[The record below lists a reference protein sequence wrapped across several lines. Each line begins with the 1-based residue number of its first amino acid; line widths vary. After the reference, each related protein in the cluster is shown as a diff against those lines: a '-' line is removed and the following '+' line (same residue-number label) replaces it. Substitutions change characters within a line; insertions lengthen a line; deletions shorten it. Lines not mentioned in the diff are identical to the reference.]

1 MAPGALTAELAG
13 RLGPSAVAAV
23 DPSESFVAAARERI
37 PGVDVRQAT
46 GGELP
51 FADGTFD
58 RALAQ
63 LVVHFMA
70 DPVAGLRG
78 DAARHA
84 GGRPRRGLRLGS
96 RRRNGPAEP
105 VLGRGPR
112 ARPGV
117 ARRVRPGRLAEGDL
131 TRLFAA
137 AGLREVEEVALS
149 VEVEHPT
156 FEEWWEPF
164 TLGVGPAGAYAA
176 GLDPENAARLRE
188 RVSRPAA
195 GASLP
200 AHGAGMV
207 GARVAVIGGDPASS
221 HRSWFGRS
229 RDHVEVDGVD
239 VFIGARDAVLAFPRP
254 DADLAAAVDLALEAQ
269 VREVSCW
276 ALAPDDDLGGRL
288 HTLGFQDGWA
298 PHWMGIDP
306 RDAAPPP
313 DSVVEETTE
322 CADTVPYASGEHRRV
337 LGGDVRHF
345 VVRDEGIIVG
355 HAVLDVDGETAR
367 NLRHGRRAPGPAAR
381 TCAGADPRGARRRAR
396 GGLHRR
402 DAQRDRRGEPVYRGV
417 GFESL
422 GWGMTWWLFPGRH
435 RQIRE

>member
-1 MAPGALTAELAG
+1 
-13 RLGPSAVAAV
+13 
-23 DPSESFVAAARERI
+23 
-37 PGVDVRQAT
+37 
-46 GGELP
+46 
-51 FADGTFD
+51 
-58 RALAQ
+58 
-63 LVVHFMA
+63 
-70 DPVAGLRG
+70 
-78 DAARHA
+78 
-84 GGRPRRGLRLGS
+84 
-96 RRRNGPAEP
+96 
-105 VLGRGPR
+105 
-112 ARPGV
+112 
-117 ARRVRPGRLAEGDL
+117 
-131 TRLFAA
+131 
-137 AGLREVEEVALS
+137 
-149 VEVEHPT
+149 
-156 FEEWWEPF
+156 
-164 TLGVGPAGAYAA
+164 
-176 GLDPENAARLRE
+176 
-188 RVSRPAA
+188 
-195 GASLP
+195 
-200 AHGAGMV
+200 MV

-239 VFIGARDAVLAFPRP
+239 VFIGADDAVLAFPRP

-269 VREVSCW
+269 VREASCW

-355 HAVLDVDGETAR
+355 HAVLDVDGES
-367 NLRHGRRAPGPAAR
+367 
-381 TCAGADPRGARRRAR
+381 AGIYDMGVVPRARRRGHARALTLAALAAAR
-396 GGLHRR
+396 GAGCTGVTLN
-402 DAQRDRRGEPVYRGV
+402 ATGEGEPVYRGV

-435 RQIRE
+435 RQIGE